1 MIFFFLYVSSHK
13 HLQIISFR
21 YPIFCIWLRQPS
33 RNTVKLW
40 NVISLCLS
48 FCSIYQHNV
57 PFLYQIILTCSEGL
71 ISFSLPSAFC
81 TEWPSALDTDAKCDE
96 HFPIKVESTDYVS
109 AGPSVRNPSARVVS
123 LKVSMFACSIKR
135 VLTLSRWFWFNLVS
149 ALCILYEIRDLQWYI
164 IASWHPCYLSRETLI
179 VQWPQCKETIPL
191 SLQGLGN

>member
-1 MIFFFLYVSSHK
+1 MQWIFLYVSSHK

-21 YPIFCIWLRQPS
+21 YPIFCIWLHQPS

-57 PFLYQIILTCSEGL
+57 PFFRRSNKFFLLL
-71 ISFSLPSAFC
+71 SAFC
-81 TEWPSALDTDAKCDE
+81 TQWPSVLDTDAKCDE

-109 AGPSVRNPSARVVS
+109 AGPSVRNPWARVVS
-123 LKVSMFACSIKR
+123 LRVSMFACSIKR

-149 ALCILYEIRDLQWYI
+149 TLCILYEIRDLQWYI
-164 IASWHPCYLSRETLI
+164 IASWHPCDLSRETLI

-191 SLQGLGN
+191 SLQGLEN